1 MNANHISTPAEWG
14 QLIRARRKQAGLSID
29 ELASMLGLSPRFL
42 SEVERGKPGASI
54 GRVLQICAALGLL
67 ITITPK

>member
-1 MNANHISTPAEWG
+1 
-14 QLIRARRKQAGLSID
+14 
-29 ELASMLGLSPRFL
+29 MLGLSPRFL